1 MFFDSILLNDCF
13 QLHLKAPIKEIVC
26 DAILS
31 LNLLLF
37 SSAFLSVFH
46 FYANYIFVS

>member
-1 MFFDSILLNDCF
+1 M
-13 QLHLKAPIKEIVC
+13 KEIVC

-31 LNLLLF
+31 LNLLF